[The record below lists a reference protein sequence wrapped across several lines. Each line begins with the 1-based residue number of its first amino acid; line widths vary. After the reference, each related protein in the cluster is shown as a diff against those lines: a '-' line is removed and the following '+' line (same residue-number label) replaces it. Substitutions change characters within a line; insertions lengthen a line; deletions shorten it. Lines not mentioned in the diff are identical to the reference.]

1 MAYVTTTDL
10 ELHILGLE
18 NLCRTT
24 TQVDYEVLL
33 TSFIA
38 KAEAMINVY
47 VSDIPEETPELIKQ
61 IAIDLVEY
69 YVYRRA
75 DGDKIPEKVK
85 ESFET
90 AKELLQ
96 KIKDGEII
104 LTNTTPSTSE
114 APLIESEYDKV
125 F

>member
-1 MAYVTTTDL
+1 
-10 ELHILGLE
+10 
-18 NLCRTT
+18 
-24 TQVDYEVLL
+24 
-33 TSFIA
+33 
-38 KAEAMINVY
+38 
-47 VSDIPEETPELIKQ
+47 LI
-61 IAIDLVEY
+61 EY

-104 LTNTTPSTSE
+104 LTNTTPSISE

>member
-1 MAYVTTTDL
+1 MAYVTITDL
-10 ELHILGLE
+10 ELHVLE
-18 NLCRTT
+18 LKNLCRTE
-24 TQVDYEVLL
+24 TQTDYEALL

-47 VSDIPEETPELIKQ
+47 VSDIPEKTPELIKQ
-61 IAIDLVEY
+61 ITIDLVEY

-90 AKELLQ
+90 AKEILQ

-104 LTNTTPSTSE
+104 LTNTTPSISE

>member
-1 MAYVTTTDL
+1 MAYVTIANM
-10 ELHILGLE
+10 ELHILELK
-18 NLCRTT
+18 NLCRTK
-24 TQVDYEVLL
+24 TQTDYEALL

-47 VSDIPEETPELIKQ
+47 VSDIPEKTPELIKQ

-90 AKELLQ
+90 AEEILQ

-104 LTNTTPSTSE
+104 LINTTPSISE
-114 APLIESEYDKV
+114 APIISSEYDKV